1 MIQEIE
7 LQKSYLNEPIE
18 TIYFGGGTPSLLNEV
33 QLKAIIEAIHTH
45 FKVATTIECTLE
57 ANPDDIDLAKLAA
70 WKHLGIN
77 RLSIGIQ
84 SFQAVALAWMN
95 RAHSVEQ
102 SHAAIEMAMQAG
114 FNNLSIDLIYGTPT
128 LTDQALMAD
137 LDWIEH
143 YQIKHVSCY
152 ALTVEDKTALKNLI
166 EKAQMEDVDPEKQAR
181 HFEIV
186 STKLKRM
193 GMEHYEISNFAKP
206 GFRSQHNSNYWSGK
220 TYLGLG
226 PSAHSFNT
234 ISRQWNIA
242 NNALYIQS
250 ITGGQLNFEIEYLTE
265 PNRYNEYMMTSLRRM
280 EGFDLDFIRTIFGQ
294 SYFDH
299 SIAMINELLSKD
311 IFQQNGNQYSLKNE
325 AKFLADGIASD
336 FFILGSA
343 PTP

>member
-1 MIQEIE
+1 
-7 LQKSYLNEPIE
+7 
-18 TIYFGGGTPSLLNEV
+18 
-33 QLKAIIEAIHTH
+33 
-45 FKVATTIECTLE
+45 
-57 ANPDDIDLAKLAA
+57 
-70 WKHLGIN
+70 
-77 RLSIGIQ
+77 
-84 SFQAVALAWMN
+84 
-95 RAHSVEQ
+95 
-102 SHAAIEMAMQAG
+102 
-114 FNNLSIDLIYGTPT
+114 
-128 LTDQALMAD
+128 
-137 LDWIEH
+137 
-143 YQIKHVSCY
+143 
-152 ALTVEDKTALKNLI
+152 LI

-280 EGFDLDFIRTIFGQ
+280 EGFDLDLIRSIFGQ

-299 SIAMINELLSKD
+299 SIATINELLSKD